1 MGERPAEDRV
11 VAGSSPALG
20 INRDCSKP
28 FSFLFCRGLFP
39 SKAPK
44 VFVLVDWLKVRGYAE
59 STIGHVIDDLL
70 CLARK
75 GLDLDNPKQ
84 VFEYINQKMG

>member
-1 MGERPAEDRV
+1 
-11 VAGSSPALG
+11 
-20 INRDCSKP
+20 
-28 FSFLFCRGLFP
+28 
-39 SKAPK
+39 
-44 VFVLVDWLKVRGYAE
+44 LKVRGYAE